1 MLTWSGIE
9 QEYGIKITEWAKIRD
24 VYRVITQDHGILC
37 LKTYATPESEI
48 CFITHVIRHLFE
60 NGFAYAPKMILTLGG
75 SPWITCN
82 ETHYVLS
89 NWVVGEHP
97 DFYNK
102 KHYKKALR
110 LLAKFHSAAQG
121 ISCLE
126 VPDKRFKYNNM
137 QDKVKRYRDI
147 LSAYPKTEH
156 LISCCDEAIDHLNYT
171 EVIQAIEQ
179 EQAAAAFVHGDYNYP
194 NLVKDTSRDIHMID
208 FENTSLNVRMQDFAH
223 ILHRNLAWEGQETL
237 RWIEYYD
244 RKRPLSREDLHL
256 LLSLLLVPYPVMRRI
271 LNKRLQPDRNVLPTA
286 EQVTNY
292 ANELKLNM
300 H

>member
-1 MLTWSGIE
+1 MLTEYGIE

-24 VYRVITQDHGILC
+24 VYRIVTKDHGILC
-37 LKTYATPESEI
+37 LKSYETPESEI
-48 CFITHVIRHLFE
+48 CFITHVIHHLRE
-60 NGFAYAPKMILTLGG
+60 NGFAYAPKMMLTLDG
-75 SPWITCN
+75 SPWFTCN

-89 NWVVGEHP
+89 NWVLGQHP
-97 DFYNK
+97 NFDNK
-102 KHYKKALR
+102 HHYKKALR

-121 ISCLE
+121 FSYLDA
-126 VPDKRFKYNNM
+126 PDRRLKYNNM

-156 LISCCDEAIDHLNYT
+156 LISSCDEAIDHLNDT

-194 NLVKDTSRDIHMID
+194 NLVKASRDIHMID
-208 FENTSLNVRMQDFAH
+208 FDNTSLNVRMQDFAH
-223 ILHRNLAWEGQETL
+223 ILHRNLAWQGQETL

-244 RKRPLSREDLHL
+244 RKRPLSREDLLL
-256 LLSLLLVPYPVMRRI
+256 LLSLLLVPYPVIRKMLSKKVRA
-271 LNKRLQPDRNVLPTA
+271 DRYVLPTA
-286 EQVTNY
+286 RQVTNY
-292 ANELKLNM
+292 ANELNKNL